1 MVEGLDARSLFM
13 ADRINSLAGPGV
25 LLVALGMFIPAS
37 VDAFHKITG
46 QFTLLEIFALNT
58 VLSGVM
64 MLGFILVAFGVT
76 YRRRGEVFVP
86 LALSTS
92 LLLSV
97 DLFAWIYFS
106 VIHFIPEP
114 SGFFILPYTNPGEL
128 PLLLTAFFILMVLAA
143 KYSYMRDPRNSGKP
157 LYFR

>member
-1 MVEGLDARSLFM
+1 M
-13 ADRINSLAGPGV
+13 AWC
-25 LLVALGMFIPAS
+25 LGMEE
-37 VDAFHKITG
+37 DA
-46 QFTLLEIFALNT
+46 
-58 VLSGVM
+58 VLSDANG
-64 MLGFILVAFGVT
+64 
-76 YRRRGEVFVP
+76 
-86 LALSTS
+86 
-92 LLLSV
+92 
-97 DLFAWIYFS
+97 DLFAWIYFL